1 MSHQSLSMIVVDPD
15 SIIYIV
21 GYEILL
27 HVNAL
32 NFSSIMLKNNL
43 KILRFEHRKIFKVC
57 LAIFQHY
64 TLKG

>member
-32 NFSSIMLKNNL
+32 TFASIMLKNDL
-43 KILRFEHRKIFKVC
+43 KILRFEHRKILKVC

-64 TLKG
+64 TWKG

>member
-21 GYEILL
+21 GYEI
-27 HVNAL
+27 AL
-32 NFSSIMLKNNL
+32 TFASIMLKNDL
-43 KILRFEHRKIFKVC
+43 KILRFEHRKILKVC

-64 TLKG
+64 TWKG